1 MQSRPLVSVVILNW
15 NGLRHLQYC
24 LPSVLATD
32 YPNCQVIVVD
42 NASIDGSC
50 AYVQSSFPGVVLLRN
65 AKNLG
70 WSGGNNVGIR
80 HALAGDARY
89 IVLLNNDMKVHPR
102 WLAAAVAAAA
112 ESNPRAGVI
121 GFQVFGE
128 YGKEPIER
136 FEQACRDWTPG
147 QPQPTTHVGGC
158 AMFMPADVFRAI
170 GLIDE
175 AYFAYGEEDDLEART
190 RRASFALM
198 RVNVPLWHYSEGS
211 SVRIRWKASILTMR
225 NRIRFLIKNESLGTI
240 LRQVALVVHISCNP
254 FAHTSQGFAYH
265 RRLRPSNV
273 LVNAG
278 LLAYALGWN
287 LVHLPQTLAARR
299 RDNETIASY
308 LKTIAPGPESDHL
321 PTRASPP

>member
-1 MQSRPLVSVVILNW
+1 MQSWPLVSVVILNW
-15 NGLRHLQYC
+15 NGLRHLRYC

-32 YPNCQVIVVD
+32 YPRCQVIVVD
-42 NASIDGSC
+42 NASSDGSC

-80 HALAGDARY
+80 YAMAQGARY
-89 IVLLNNDMKVHPR
+89 VVLLNNDMKVHPR
-102 WLAAAVAAAA
+102 WLTKAVAAAEA
-112 ESNPRAGVI
+112 DPHAGVV
-121 GFQVFGE
+121 GFHVFGE

-136 FEQACRDWTPG
+136 FEQACRDWQPA
-147 QPQPTTHVGGC
+147 QPQPATHVGGC
-158 AMFMPADVFRAI
+158 AMFIPTDMLRAI
-170 GLIDE
+170 GLVDD
-175 AYFAYGEEDDLEART
+175 AYFAYGEEDDLEARA
-190 RRASFALM
+190 RRAGFALT

-211 SVRIRWKASILTMR
+211 SERIPWKASILTMR
-225 NRIRFLIKNESLGTI
+225 NRIRYLIKNESLGVI

-254 FAHTSQGFAYH
+254 FARTSRGFAYH

-299 RDNETIASY
+299 WDNQAIASY
-308 LKTIAPGPESDHL
+308 LRTTATAPESGRL
-321 PTRASPP
+321 PTQAPPP